1 MVTESSNSIM
11 IQDFGPNVV
20 NGKTRGREGETDES
34 LLNVSE
40 FEMPL
45 ENLGRD
51 GQMVFRDLLM
61 RNWSNI
67 LLYFLMSIYPKC
79 QSLVN
84 TAVYH

>member
-1 MVTESSNSIM
+1 M

-61 RNWSNI
+61 RN
-67 LLYFLMSIYPKC
+67 
-79 QSLVN
+79 
-84 TAVYH
+84 